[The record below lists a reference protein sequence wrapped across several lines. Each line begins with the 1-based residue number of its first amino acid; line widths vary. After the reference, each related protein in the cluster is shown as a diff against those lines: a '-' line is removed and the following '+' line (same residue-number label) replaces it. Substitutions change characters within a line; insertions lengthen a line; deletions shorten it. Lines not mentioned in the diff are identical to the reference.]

1 MAAAYKVLK
10 NTAKAG
16 NAIIGAGVY
25 SAVLQHGK
33 PYECKVI
40 KIGNTTY
47 DPWLDYIELSKPL
60 GENCHAPLIHNMHID
75 HANEYYVATMEQLT
89 TDPIDFDSD
98 EISRYDSS

>member
-1 MAAAYKVLK
+1 MIQVVNTSSICYRSRQWQQHIRVLK

-89 TDPIDFDSD
+89 H
-98 EISRYDSS
+98 